1 MASIDEYQQKELANI
16 SQNFG
21 ASMGKF
27 LDVELDYIKYLR
39 NRERYW
45 VGIKNI
51 AATPL
56 LLQQIMGGGNDPGGG
71 IPPLLGWLPKRKR
84 RKRVRVREYQPDTV
98 TEKVTQTVP
107 ADVKVT
113 VPNTQTVP
121 GGVTVPD
128 GGGVIV
134 NPGQQLVPEVN
145 VGTQVGEQLAEILE
159 KQRNEDTNETRSRT
173 LEEGGFVPE
182 PALAWQLLDGTALV
196 KRIEFE
202 MQNGIGSAG
211 LPETLYQR
219 GSMHHTMALNAILA
233 VEGLNIPEI
242 LSINNAMSAENLAA
256 LRAEFPEPVTVSG
269 GWSLMDVVQLIG
281 TIVLPFLDG
290 PIPAGDMGAIISLA
304 NLMQKGRI
312 SWAMVRPIISI
323 FGDDAVGWVMNQLKN
338 LGVADDL
345 FSLGGSKVS
354 PVTAALA
361 RGGVLTSPMR
371 GMNVLAGEAGTE
383 LVIPM
388 GKVGDA
394 IEAVYREGGSIMV
407 GASLAFLGNLD
418 SSSAKS
424 SVWTDAKK
432 LQAILG
438 TNDFKIASTKLPS
451 YVMTP
456 IPIEEH
462 SNSFSIVNSKSIT
475 SSSNVEK
482 LIRTIPSDPVDQVAI
497 PLIKFN
503 EGLPGGAGPALTV
516 YKDTKGNPT
525 IGYGHLISSR
535 SPADIK
541 GLEVGDTIT
550 PQRAESLFVEDY
562 IDHKKEAETI
572 DGYSDAPPNIKVG
585 LIDLVFNMGLPRLTS
600 QFPRALIN
608 LKNKDYAG
616 FISEIKYANPS
627 EENPRLSLWYE
638 QTGNRA
644 VRMIQLMETSTL
656 PSDMDK
662 HNINLKPLEK
672 KSTLDKIIDAAI
684 GVGTKIKDFFI
695 QQPIDQN
702 SRSELIEV
710 PYFIPVPIPDVRY
723 VPIETAQNDD
733 SPKKSGVVFDNF
745 SKGVS

>member
-56 LLQQIMGGGNDPGGG
+56 LLQQIMGGGGKKGRGLPL
-71 IPPLLGWLPKRKR
+71 IPWFPKRK
-84 RKRVRVREYQPDTV
+84 KGKKYQHVRQVAPESVPETV
-98 TEKVTQTVP
+98 KVP
-107 ADVKVT
+107 EDVKVT
-113 VPNTQTVP
+113 VPNTQTAP
-121 GGVTVPD
+121 GTVTVPD

-145 VGTQVGEQLAEILE
+145 VGTQVGGQLAEILE
-159 KQRNEDTNETRSRT
+159 KQRNEDTNEVRSGSLT
-173 LEEGGFVPE
+173 KEGLVPE
-182 PALAWQLLDGTALV
+182 PAIAWQLLSGAQLLT
-196 KRIEFE
+196 RIEFE

-211 LPETLYQR
+211 LPETVYQR
-219 GSMHHTMALNAILA
+219 GSTHNIMVMNSLINA
-233 VEGLNIPEI
+233 GLNIPPI
-242 LSINNAMSAENLAA
+242 INSIDTAMSATALEA
-256 LRAEFPEPVTVSG
+256 LRAEFPEPVKVSG

-407 GASLAFLGNLD
+407 GASLAFLGSLD
-418 SSSAKS
+418 SSTAKS
-424 SVWTDAKK
+424 RVWTDAKK

-456 IPIEEH
+456 IPVEEH
-462 SNSFSIVNSKSIT
+462 SNSFNIVNSKSIT

-516 YKDTKGNPT
+516 YKDTAGNPT
-525 IGYGHLISSR
+525 IGYGHLISPR

-672 KSTLDKIIDAAI
+672 RSTLDKIIDAAI